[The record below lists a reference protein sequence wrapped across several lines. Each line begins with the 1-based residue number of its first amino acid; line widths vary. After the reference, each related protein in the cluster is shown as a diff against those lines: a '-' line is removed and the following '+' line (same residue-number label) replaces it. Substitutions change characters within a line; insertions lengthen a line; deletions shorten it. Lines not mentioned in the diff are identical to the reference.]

1 MAPSRELW
9 DHNEPQD
16 YLEELDEQKQVLKM
30 TESEI
35 RSFCGKTAFLFVF
48 PNPIPVIQT
57 EDSSPEGSEKLD
69 SLIPSPLSR
78 RPFKALL
85 LDYDPEGG
93 PMHIKLTMRYL
104 LINDGK

>member
-57 EDSSPEGSEKLD
+57 EDSSPEGSEELD
-69 SLIPSPLSR
+69 SLIPPRSQ
-78 RPFKALL
+78 
-85 LDYDPEGG
+85 GG
-93 PMHIKLTMRYL
+93 HSKRFCLTMIRKEPDAYQTDHAL
-104 LINDGK
+104 PAHQ